1 MTQAAGGYTIPPA
14 VPPTPWRESPPT
26 PWHQPPAPPE
36 PVVPPEPSPAYG
48 QWARSTPA
56 PAAGRVYGARRP
68 DSDTPG
74 PGLVGAPGVPSPAG
88 APGVPSQPGAANRP
102 AADPTMG
109 LPMGAP
115 GGMSGAPG
123 GVVFNPAVENSGS
136 LTGHILAQGWAD
148 LPEREDRSTTKV
160 VLAMVVGLAVM
171 VVIGIVAVLAVGNTF
186 TDIFDGL
193 LGG

>member
-36 PVVPPEPSPAYG
+36 PVAPPEPSPAYG

-74 PGLVGAPGVPSPAG
+74 PGPA
-88 APGVPSQPGAANRP
+88 SRP

-160 VLAMVVGLAVM
+160 VLAMAVGLAVM
-171 VVIGIVAVLAVGNTF
+171 VVIGIIAVLAVGNTF

>member
-26 PWHQPPAPPE
+26 PWHQPPVPPEPVAPPE
-36 PVVPPEPSPAYG
+36 PPPAYG

-56 PAAGRVYGARRP
+56 PTAGRVYGARRP

-74 PGLVGAPGVPSPAG
+74 PPPAG

-102 AADPTMG
+102 AANPTMG

-160 VLAMVVGLAVM
+160 VLAMVVGLTVM
-171 VVIGIVAVLAVGNTF
+171 VVIGIIAVLVVGNIF
-186 TDIFDGL
+186 TNIFDGL